1 MLLCET
7 AVMCSRLSLSYAV
20 EVWVVG
26 MRNCHLL
33 SFPATE
39 LVNVMLYEKH
49 TTKKKYLVMGRCILS
64 LGNKGNKCVKE
75 M

>member
-1 MLLCET
+1 MLLCEA

-39 LVNVMLYEKH
+39 LMNVMLYEKH
-49 TTKKKYLVMGRCILS
+49 TTKKKKVSYGTLHLKPG
-64 LGNKGNKCVKE
+64 K
-75 M
+75 